1 MSNFQVYKKTL
12 SFSFVNFL
20 VDLFSLLI
28 VIGTCTGGYF
38 IMNKSTDRALIGLG
52 VGLVLGIILVV
63 LIQIFIGNR
72 IKAAQISMM
81 TKGVVDGNLPD
92 NVFHE
97 GFNEIRGRFGSITV
111 FFLVTHLIKGV
122 FRQIGKGLD
131 KVGRAVGGDVG
142 EGVTSA
148 INTAIQILIGYL
160 CDCCLGWILYR
171 KDENPFIAGCEG
183 AVIFFKHGKT
193 LIRNIGRI
201 FGMGLLSLVLIAG
214 ALGAILYLIFRQFP
228 NMFESLSK
236 ELIEISTRV
245 DGEIPTWITDPR
257 NLTIIV
263 ALIIAVVIWNIVH
276 SVLIRPFILVGVL
289 RNFMAAG
296 IKDIPTEQDF
306 EELEKKSP
314 KFAKMRSRATS

>member
-12 SFSFVNFL
+12 SFSLVNFL
-20 VDLFSLLI
+20 VDLLSLFI
-28 VIGTCTGGYF
+28 VLGAATGGFFLFEKYTGKA
-38 IMNKSTDRALIGLG
+38 IIGLA
-52 VGLVLGIILVV
+52 VGLVVGIILVV
-63 LIQIFIGNR
+63 LIGIFIGNR

-81 TKGVVDGNLPD
+81 TKGVVDGKLPD

-111 FFLVTHLIKGV
+111 FFLITHLIKGV
-122 FRQIGKGLD
+122 FRQIGRGLD
-131 KVGRAVGGDVG
+131 RVGRAVGGDVG
-142 EGVTSA
+142 ESVTSI
-148 INTAIQILIGYL
+148 INTAIQVLIGYL

-171 KDENPFIAGCEG
+171 KDVNPFKAGCEG

-201 FGMGLLSLVLIAG
+201 FGMGLLSLVVVAG
-214 ALGAILYLIFRQFP
+214 GLGAILYLIFRQFP
-228 NMFESLSK
+228 DMFNSLSK
-236 ELIEISTRV
+236 ELIEIATRL
-245 DGEIPTWITDPR
+245 DGEIPAWITDPK
-257 NLTIIV
+257 NLTIFV
-263 ALIIAVVIWNIVH
+263 AVIIAVVIWSILH

-306 EELEKKSP
+306 AELENKSP